1 MFLTKLALRNLARHR
16 NRTLITSMIIA
27 IAIFA
32 YILMDSLIGGMTD
45 MSYATLIDYEVGHL
59 QVANSQYWEEQEKL
73 PLRDLLPMK
82 TVDQLALA
90 NPIGYQGGSPELEF
104 VARLNNGVNEL
115 PVIGKGIV
123 PSDFGKVISFDGRFV
138 EGEMFALGEHRAV
151 MGKRLADLL
160 ELETGDYITLLVKD
174 KNETFNTIE
183 ADIAGLVHTIN
194 PNVNNN
200 IVYLPLDLAQRALD
214 VEDEISRIIIRLED
228 KDLAGRIH
236 PELERGLKELDGS
249 MSVYPW
255 YELEAV
261 SVADAKNAGIRLM
274 LAIILLIAAIAII
287 NNVILAALERMQE
300 IGMMKAMGLEMKELI
315 YVFVIESTGIGIL
328 GGTLGMLLGAIGVGL
343 LANIGVD
350 FASMMDI
357 DMANWGIPVLG
368 RIYGSW
374 NFGTFVQGFLFATI
388 VSLLASIWPA
398 LWAARKD
405 PIEALNH
412 F

>member
-27 IAIFA
+27 IAIFV
-32 YILMDSLIGGMTD
+32 YILMDSLIAGMTD

-59 QVANSQYWEEQEKL
+59 QMANSQYWEEQEKL
-73 PLRDLLPMK
+73 PLKDLLPMK
-82 TVDQLALA
+82 TVDQLALV
-90 NPIGYQGGSPELEF
+90 NPIGYQGGSPELDF
-104 VARLNNGVNEL
+104 AARLNNGINEL

-123 PSDFGKVISFDGRFV
+123 PDEFSKVISFDGHFV
-138 EGEMFALGEHRAV
+138 EGEMFSLGEHRAI

-160 ELETGDYITLLVKD
+160 ELETGDYITLLIKD

-183 ADIAGLVHTIN
+183 AEIAGLVHTIN

-200 IVYLPLDLAQRALD
+200 VVYLPLDLAQQALD
-214 VEDEISRIIIRLED
+214 VEDGVSRIVIRLKD
-228 KDLAGRIH
+228 KDLAGTVG
-236 PELERGLKELDGS
+236 PELERGLQKIDGNIA
-249 MSVYPW
+249 VYPW

-261 SVADAKNAGIRLM
+261 SVADAKNVAIKLM

-300 IGMMKAMGLEMKELI
+300 IGMMKAMGLEMKEVI
-315 YVFVIESTGIGIL
+315 YVFVVESTGIGLL
-328 GGTLGMLLGAIGVGL
+328 GGTFGVLLGAIGVGL

-350 FASMMDI
+350 FTAMMAV
-357 DMANWGIPVLG
+357 DMADFGIPVLG
-368 RIYGSW
+368 KIYGSW

-398 LWAARKD
+398 WWAARKD
-405 PIEALNH
+405 PIKALNYL
-412 F
+412 

>member
-59 QVANSQYWEEQEKL
+59 QVVNSQYWEEQEKL
-73 PLRDLLPMK
+73 PLKDLLPMK
-82 TVDQLALA
+82 AAAQVALA
-90 NPIGYQGGSPELEF
+90 NTIGYKGGSPELEF
-104 VARLNNGVNEL
+104 VARLNNGINEL

-123 PSDFGKVISFDGRFV
+123 PSDFSRVISFDGYFV

-160 ELETGDYITLLVKD
+160 GLEKGDYITLLVKD

-183 ADIAGLVHTIN
+183 AEIAGLVHTIN

-200 IVYLPLDLAQRALD
+200 IVYLPLDLAQQALD
-214 VEDEISRIIIRLED
+214 VGDEISRIVIRLED
-228 KDLAGRIH
+228 KDLAGRVG
-236 PELERGLKELDGS
+236 PELERGLKKLDGS
-249 MSVYPW
+249 ISVYPW

-261 SVADAKNAGIRLM
+261 SVADAKNAGIKLM

-287 NNVILAALERMQE
+287 NNVILAALERMHE
-300 IGMMKAMGLEMKELI
+300 IGMMKAMGLEMKEII

-328 GGTLGMLLGAIGVGL
+328 GGALGMLLGAIGVGL
-343 LANIGVD
+343 FANIGVD
-350 FASMMDI
+350 FTSMMSV
-357 DMANWGIPVLG
+357 DMADWGIPVLG

-405 PIEALNH
+405 PIVALNQL
-412 F
+412 